1 MRALVLALLW
11 VPAEAAA
18 QVLTATAVDAPAPTP
33 AEPAPAAPA
42 PEPRPPTTPSLVL
55 SGYVEALGTLSFQ
68 APSNGVVNLR
78 GFDNRHATLTLAN
91 VVLDAAWDHLDVLGR
106 LALQVGS
113 TPSTYYL
120 AEPTR
125 AGAGGASATSAELW
139 KYVQQAFVGYRFP
152 VLGGLSV
159 TAGVFLSPIG
169 PESIAVK
176 DGWAWSRSN
185 LFFGLPFY
193 HTGLRGALVV
203 DERWTVTL
211 GLVNGWN
218 SVVDNNDEKS
228 VFGQLNY
235 TLPDELALSLLYFT
249 GAERADGAAEGRA
262 WRHLVDA
269 HATWTVSRAVVLQLH
284 LDGGVE
290 PNRVGNSGWL
300 AGALAGRVQV
310 AERVWLAARGDLFW
324 ELVPSGAASIF
335 WPSEWV
341 ASGTATLDY
350 RPAERV
356 SFRLEYRHDHAA
368 DDVYFGG
375 EVSGDGAATPYVANH
390 SSQDTLTLGV
400 TAWF

>member
-1 MRALVLALLW
+1 MRALVLVLLW
-11 VPAEAAA
+11 APAGAAA
-18 QVLTATAVDAPAPTP
+18 QVLTATGAGLSAPSATPAPDAPLPT
-33 AEPAPAAPA
+33 PAAPA
-42 PEPRPPTTPSLVL
+42 LVL
-55 SGYVEALGTLSFQ
+55 SGYVEAMGTLSIQ
-68 APSNGVVNLR
+68 APSNGVINLR

-91 VVLDAAWDHLDVLGR
+91 VVLDAAWDHHDVLGR

-125 AGAGGASATSAELW
+125 AGAGGAAATGAELW
-139 KYVQQAFVGYRFP
+139 KYVQQAFAGYRFP

-176 DGWAWSRSN
+176 DGWAWSRSS

-211 GLVNGWN
+211 GVVNGWN

-235 TLPDELALSLLYFT
+235 VLPDALALSLLYFT
-249 GAERADGAAEGRA
+249 GAERADGAPEGRA
-262 WRHLVDA
+262 WRHLLDA
-269 HATWTVSRAVVLQLH
+269 HATWTVGPELVLQLH
-284 LDGGVE
+284 LDGGLE
-290 PNRVGNSGWL
+290 PNRAGTSGWL
-300 AGALAGRVQV
+300 AGALAGRLQV
-310 AERVWLAARGDLFW
+310 AQRVWLAARGDLFW
-324 ELVPSGAASIF
+324 ELVPDGAASIF

-341 ASGTATLDY
+341 ASGTATIDY
-350 RPAERV
+350 RPAEQV

-368 DDVYFGG
+368 GDVYFGG
-375 EVSGDGAATPYVANH
+375 AVSGDGLATPYVANR